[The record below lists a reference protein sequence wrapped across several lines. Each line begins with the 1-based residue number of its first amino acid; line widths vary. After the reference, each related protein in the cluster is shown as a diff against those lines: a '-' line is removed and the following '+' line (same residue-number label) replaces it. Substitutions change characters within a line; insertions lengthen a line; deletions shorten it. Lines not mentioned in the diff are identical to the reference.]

1 MATPGRV
8 EIIYLAGAFPWPT
21 WAEFIGRFEPS
32 FLQSRRSIPFES
44 LSTSALT
51 AGTLRRP
58 LTRHTQSASSP
69 AHVPF
74 PDAPRTGRSRES
86 FADRAPD
93 VRTRAMATRDLRAP
107 LLGGG
112 DDGVA
117 SRGDVDATPLDDGL
131 TARRPPRR
139 DARRARDDAAAT
151 MDDADGMLDD
161 DTRRWP
167 QPRVPA
173 GASPGLET
181 LDYEPV
187 ANEVAADELR
197 QRLEGRSASR
207 RRFYGYTG
215 LTFAKSTITL
225 VVGVVVGVIAFC
237 IDAVVHEMYRA
248 HQRFSLERFA
258 RDVGPP
264 AATATAPLAHPDYA
278 YAVAYAGS
286 CLALVL
292 VASALCLFWAPQA
305 AGGGVTLV
313 MAYLNGTHVPDLL
326 GWRSLAAKVIG
337 VVCACGSSLAVGP
350 EGPMVHV
357 GAAVASCL
365 TLAMPLRYLTEVRGE
380 DLARDARGGAEDKR
394 GATNVDRD
402 DDASSTISP
411 DASIAAD
418 RLFARGGVFG
428 PGGGF
433 RGPRS
438 DTDDGWSDANDPDS
452 DDDPRRGSRSLGPRV
467 SVSRLRRRRRRSARR
482 AAATSRLMLDL
493 ASHAT
498 QREFVSAGA
507 AAGLA
512 AAFGAPIGGV
522 LFSLEEASTHW
533 SRKVTWRS
541 FGCAAAASATLA
553 LLESRGRA
561 GMLFFGGVRA
571 TTPRDYL
578 HQLPFFVVT
587 AALAGA
593 AGVAFNQCQAWLSAI
608 RPAPKRKGWRMF
620 ECALVSVATVGLRF
634 LASAKIGKCAPPPA
648 GWVDDDF
655 GVRFLCPPGE
665 VNDVATTLFS
675 SPNRAI
681 QWMLSMGDDDDAWN
695 DSSHGFNPRALGACA
710 GIYLVAMIAAF
721 GTAVPGGVFL
731 PSIFLGACGGGGVG
745 LFLRDTLPDSWDV
758 QPGLY
763 ALIGAAATLGG
774 VFRSSISLVVI
785 MVEGTGGI
793 SFVFCII
800 VAVMVSN
807 AVSGWFHRH
816 GVYHRD
822 LGRNAAVAFLSGEPP
837 RRFAALTARHL
848 MASPALCVA
857 PRFPA
862 DRARELLATTTHNG
876 FPVVD
881 ARGRLLGMVL
891 RSQLSVLLHA
901 EKHAEPGA
909 GARARRALDA
919 YMRVAHLRRA
929 PMPRPILPEG
939 YGAEVG
945 EGGFGGASPQRLS
958 VEALARHVES
968 EQGHLGAE
976 AERRSRIAS
985 LFTSVAGDDDDDE
998 SAGADAS
1005 GRRSPPPG
1013 LARESGAFG
1022 SEFGSSG
1029 LGGSG
1034 TVGALA
1040 AYAEED
1046 DAEEM
1051 ANAAGGWSRVAPD
1064 GQRGLSASPR
1074 TAGSPAF
1081 AEVDG
1086 AGAET
1091 GENTLDVG
1099 SFMHAAPLAVQAGFS
1114 ATRVH
1119 VMFTSLGLRHLAVTD
1134 ATNRVVGIITRKD
1147 VMRASEDE

>member
-1 MATPGRV
+1 
-8 EIIYLAGAFPWPT
+8 
-21 WAEFIGRFEPS
+21 
-32 FLQSRRSIPFES
+32 
-44 LSTSALT
+44 
-51 AGTLRRP
+51 
-58 LTRHTQSASSP
+58 
-69 AHVPF
+69 
-74 PDAPRTGRSRES
+74 
-86 FADRAPD
+86 
-93 VRTRAMATRDLRAP
+93 MATRDLRAP

-112 DDGVA
+112 DAGVA

-248 HQRFSLERFA
+248 HQRFILERFA

-380 DLARDARGGAEDKR
+380 DLERDARGGAEDKR
-394 GATNVDRD
+394 GPTNVDRD

-418 RLFARGGVFG
+418 RLLARGGVFG

-438 DTDDGWSDANDPDS
+438 DTDDGWSDANDSDS

-553 LLESRGRA
+553 LPGEPRARGDALLRRRPRHHPEGLPPPVA
-561 GMLFFGGVRA
+561 LFRRHGGVGGRGGRRVQSVSSVVIGDSARA
-571 TTPRDYL
+571 EA
-578 HQLPFFVVT
+578 Q
-587 AALAGA
+587 
-593 AGVAFNQCQAWLSAI
+593 GVAHVRVRARQRRHRGASVPRERENRKVRAAARGVGRRRFQRSIFVSA
-608 RPAPKRKGWRMF
+608 
-620 ECALVSVATVGLRF
+620 
-634 LASAKIGKCAPPPA
+634 
-648 GWVDDDF
+648 
-655 GVRFLCPPGE
+655 GE

-721 GTAVPGGVFL
+721 GTAVPAGC
-731 PSIFLGACGGGGVG
+731 SSRASSSA
-745 LFLRDTLPDSWDV
+745 R
-758 QPGLY
+758 
-763 ALIGAAATLGG
+763 AAAEASVCSSATPSRTLGTCSRDST
-774 VFRSSISLVVI
+774 RS
-785 MVEGTGGI
+785 
-793 SFVFCII
+793 
-800 VAVMVSN
+800 
-807 AVSGWFHRH
+807 
-816 GVYHRD
+816 
-822 LGRNAAVAFLSGEPP
+822 
-837 RRFAALTARHL
+837 
-848 MASPALCVA
+848 
-857 PRFPA
+857 
-862 DRARELLATTTHNG
+862 
-876 FPVVD
+876 
-881 ARGRLLGMVL
+881 
-891 RSQLSVLLHA
+891 
-901 EKHAEPGA
+901 
-909 GARARRALDA
+909 
-919 YMRVAHLRRA
+919 
-929 PMPRPILPEG
+929 
-939 YGAEVG
+939 
-945 EGGFGGASPQRLS
+945 
-958 VEALARHVES
+958 
-968 EQGHLGAE
+968 
-976 AERRSRIAS
+976 
-985 LFTSVAGDDDDDE
+985 
-998 SAGADAS
+998 
-1005 GRRSPPPG
+1005 
-1013 LARESGAFG
+1013 
-1022 SEFGSSG
+1022 
-1029 LGGSG
+1029 
-1034 TVGALA
+1034 
-1040 AYAEED
+1040 
-1046 DAEEM
+1046 
-1051 ANAAGGWSRVAPD
+1051 
-1064 GQRGLSASPR
+1064 
-1074 TAGSPAF
+1074 
-1081 AEVDG
+1081 
-1086 AGAET
+1086 
-1091 GENTLDVG
+1091 
-1099 SFMHAAPLAVQAGFS
+1099 
-1114 ATRVH
+1114 
-1119 VMFTSLGLRHLAVTD
+1119 
-1134 ATNRVVGIITRKD
+1134 
-1147 VMRASEDE
+1147 

>member
-1 MATPGRV
+1 
-8 EIIYLAGAFPWPT
+8 
-21 WAEFIGRFEPS
+21 
-32 FLQSRRSIPFES
+32 
-44 LSTSALT
+44 
-51 AGTLRRP
+51 
-58 LTRHTQSASSP
+58 
-69 AHVPF
+69 
-74 PDAPRTGRSRES
+74 
-86 FADRAPD
+86 
-93 VRTRAMATRDLRAP
+93 
-107 LLGGG
+107 
-112 DDGVA
+112 
-117 SRGDVDATPLDDGL
+117 
-131 TARRPPRR
+131 
-139 DARRARDDAAAT
+139 
-151 MDDADGMLDD
+151 
-161 DTRRWP
+161 
-167 QPRVPA
+167 
-173 GASPGLET
+173 
-181 LDYEPV
+181 
-187 ANEVAADELR
+187 
-197 QRLEGRSASR
+197 
-207 RRFYGYTG
+207 
-215 LTFAKSTITL
+215 
-225 VVGVVVGVIAFC
+225 
-237 IDAVVHEMYRA
+237 
-248 HQRFSLERFA
+248 
-258 RDVGPP
+258 
-264 AATATAPLAHPDYA
+264 
-278 YAVAYAGS
+278 
-286 CLALVL
+286 
-292 VASALCLFWAPQA
+292 
-305 AGGGVTLV
+305 
-313 MAYLNGTHVPDLL
+313 
-326 GWRSLAAKVIG
+326 
-337 VVCACGSSLAVGP
+337 
-350 EGPMVHV
+350 
-357 GAAVASCL
+357 
-365 TLAMPLRYLTEVRGE
+365 
-380 DLARDARGGAEDKR
+380 
-394 GATNVDRD
+394 
-402 DDASSTISP
+402 
-411 DASIAAD
+411 
-418 RLFARGGVFG
+418 
-428 PGGGF
+428 
-433 RGPRS
+433 
-438 DTDDGWSDANDPDS
+438 
-452 DDDPRRGSRSLGPRV
+452 
-467 SVSRLRRRRRRSARR
+467 
-482 AAATSRLMLDL
+482 
-493 ASHAT
+493 
-498 QREFVSAGA
+498 
-507 AAGLA
+507 
-512 AAFGAPIGGV
+512 
-522 LFSLEEASTHW
+522 
-533 SRKVTWRS
+533 
-541 FGCAAAASATLA
+541 
-553 LLESRGRA
+553 
-561 GMLFFGGVRA
+561 
-571 TTPRDYL
+571 
-578 HQLPFFVVT
+578 
-587 AALAGA
+587 
-593 AGVAFNQCQAWLSAI
+593 
-608 RPAPKRKGWRMF
+608 
-620 ECALVSVATVGLRF
+620 
-634 LASAKIGKCAPPPA
+634 
-648 GWVDDDF
+648 
-655 GVRFLCPPGE
+655 
-665 VNDVATTLFS
+665 
-675 SPNRAI
+675 
-681 QWMLSMGDDDDAWN
+681 MGDDDDAWN

-881 ARGRLLGMVL
+881 ARGRLIGMVL

-939 YGAEVG
+939 YGAEVE

-958 VEALARHVES
+958 AEALARHVES

-985 LFTSVAGDDDDDE
+985 LFTSVTGDDDDDE

-1051 ANAAGGWSRVAPD
+1051 ANAAGGWSRVALD
-1064 GQRGLSASPR
+1064 RQRGLSASPR

>member
-1 MATPGRV
+1 
-8 EIIYLAGAFPWPT
+8 
-21 WAEFIGRFEPS
+21 
-32 FLQSRRSIPFES
+32 
-44 LSTSALT
+44 
-51 AGTLRRP
+51 
-58 LTRHTQSASSP
+58 
-69 AHVPF
+69 
-74 PDAPRTGRSRES
+74 
-86 FADRAPD
+86 
-93 VRTRAMATRDLRAP
+93 MATRDLRAP

-112 DDGVA
+112 ADGVA
-117 SRGDVDATPLDDGL
+117 SRGDVDATPRDDGF
-131 TARRPPRR
+131 ASRRPPRR
-139 DARRARDDAAAT
+139 DARLARDDAMGT
-151 MDDADGMLDD
+151 MHDADGVVDD
-161 DTRRWP
+161 DARRWP
-167 QPRVPA
+167 QPRVPP

-187 ANEVAADELR
+187 ANEVAADEMR
-197 QRLEGRSASR
+197 RRLEGRSASR
-207 RRFYGYTG
+207 RHFYGYTG

-225 VVGVVVGVIAFC
+225 VVGIVVGVIAFC
-237 IDAVVHEMYRA
+237 IDAAVHEIYRA
-248 HQRFSLERFA
+248 HQWLILEHFA
-258 RDVGPP
+258 RDAPDRAASYAAV
-264 AATATAPLAHPDYA
+264 AATATAATATAAPPDYA
-278 YAVAYAGS
+278 YAACYAGS

-365 TLAMPLRYLTEVRGE
+365 TLAMPRRFLGEVRGDGGDRRGGSPDE
-380 DLARDARGGAEDKR
+380 EYHTDARRGGE
-394 GATNVDRD
+394 RD
-402 DDASSTISP
+402 DDVSSTMSP
-411 DASIAAD
+411 DSSVAAA
-418 RLFARGGVFG
+418 RLLSRGVGVFG

-438 DTDDGWSDANDPDS
+438 ETDDGGSDANDPGSDWDDGDERG
-452 DDDPRRGSRSLGPRV
+452 DDDGDGGRGFGRHGVSRISP
-467 SVSRLRRRRRRSARR
+467 SRLRRRRRRMARR

-587 AALAGA
+587 AALAGV

-608 RPAPKRKGWRMF
+608 RPSPKRKGWRMF
-620 ECALVSVATVGLRF
+620 ECALVSVATVALRF
-634 LASAKIGKCAPPPA
+634 LASAKIGKCAPPPP
-648 GWVDDDF
+648 GWVEDDF

-675 SPNRAI
+675 NPNRAI
-681 QWMLSMGDDDDAWN
+681 QWMLSMGDDENAWDDPSAY
-695 DSSHGFNPRALGACA
+695 GFNPRALGACA
-710 GIYLVAMIAAF
+710 GIHLVAMIAAF

-745 LFLRDTLPDSWDV
+745 LLLRDALPDSWDV

-816 GVYHRD
+816 GVYHLD

-837 RRFAALTARHL
+837 RRFAALTAKHL
-848 MASPALCVA
+848 MASPARCVS
-857 PRFPA
+857 PRLPA

-881 ARGRLLGMVL
+881 ARGRLVGMVL

-909 GARARRALDA
+909 GVRAKRALDA

-939 YGAEVG
+939 YGVG
-945 EGGFGGASPQRLS
+945 VGGEDGDFGGARPQRLS
-958 VEALARHVES
+958 AEALARHAGSES
-968 EQGHLGAE
+968 GRLGAE
-976 AERRSRIAS
+976 AERRRRVAS
-985 LFTSVAGDDDDDE
+985 LFTNVASDDDDDADE
-998 SAGADAS
+998 SASAEAS

-1013 LARESGAFG
+1013 LARGSGAFG
-1022 SEFGSSG
+1022 SEFGSG
-1029 LGGSG
+1029 GFGGSG

-1040 AYAEED
+1040 AFAEED
-1046 DAEEM
+1046 AAEENE
-1051 ANAAGGWSRVAPD
+1051 NAAGGWSRVAPN
-1064 GQRGLSASPR
+1064 RPPTASPSR
-1074 TAGSPAF
+1074 AAPLAGLTAY
-1081 AEVDG
+1081 AEDDG
-1086 AGAET
+1086 AEET
-1091 GENTLDVG
+1091 GEETLDVG
-1099 SFMHAAPLAVQAGFS
+1099 AFMHAAPLAVQAGFS
-1114 ATRVH
+1114 ASRVH
-1119 VMFTSLGLRHLAVTD
+1119 VMFTSLGLRHLTVTD
-1134 ATNRVVGIITRKD
+1134 ASNRVLGIITRKD
-1147 VMRASEDE
+1147 VMRAAEDE

>member
-1 MATPGRV
+1 
-8 EIIYLAGAFPWPT
+8 
-21 WAEFIGRFEPS
+21 
-32 FLQSRRSIPFES
+32 
-44 LSTSALT
+44 
-51 AGTLRRP
+51 
-58 LTRHTQSASSP
+58 
-69 AHVPF
+69 
-74 PDAPRTGRSRES
+74 
-86 FADRAPD
+86 
-93 VRTRAMATRDLRAP
+93 
-107 LLGGG
+107 
-112 DDGVA
+112 
-117 SRGDVDATPLDDGL
+117 
-131 TARRPPRR
+131 
-139 DARRARDDAAAT
+139 
-151 MDDADGMLDD
+151 
-161 DTRRWP
+161 
-167 QPRVPA
+167 
-173 GASPGLET
+173 
-181 LDYEPV
+181 
-187 ANEVAADELR
+187 
-197 QRLEGRSASR
+197 
-207 RRFYGYTG
+207 
-215 LTFAKSTITL
+215 
-225 VVGVVVGVIAFC
+225 
-237 IDAVVHEMYRA
+237 
-248 HQRFSLERFA
+248 
-258 RDVGPP
+258 
-264 AATATAPLAHPDYA
+264 
-278 YAVAYAGS
+278 
-286 CLALVL
+286 
-292 VASALCLFWAPQA
+292 
-305 AGGGVTLV
+305 
-313 MAYLNGTHVPDLL
+313 
-326 GWRSLAAKVIG
+326 
-337 VVCACGSSLAVGP
+337 
-350 EGPMVHV
+350 
-357 GAAVASCL
+357 
-365 TLAMPLRYLTEVRGE
+365 
-380 DLARDARGGAEDKR
+380 
-394 GATNVDRD
+394 
-402 DDASSTISP
+402 
-411 DASIAAD
+411 
-418 RLFARGGVFG
+418 
-428 PGGGF
+428 
-433 RGPRS
+433 
-438 DTDDGWSDANDPDS
+438 
-452 DDDPRRGSRSLGPRV
+452 
-467 SVSRLRRRRRRSARR
+467 
-482 AAATSRLMLDL
+482 
-493 ASHAT
+493 
-498 QREFVSAGA
+498 
-507 AAGLA
+507 
-512 AAFGAPIGGV
+512 
-522 LFSLEEASTHW
+522 
-533 SRKVTWRS
+533 
-541 FGCAAAASATLA
+541 
-553 LLESRGRA
+553 
-561 GMLFFGGVRA
+561 
-571 TTPRDYL
+571 
-578 HQLPFFVVT
+578 
-587 AALAGA
+587 
-593 AGVAFNQCQAWLSAI
+593 
-608 RPAPKRKGWRMF
+608 MF

-800 VAVMVSN
+800 VAVHGLQRRQRMVPQTRRVPPRPGKKRGGGVPLGRTPETIRR
-807 AVSGWFHRH
+807 AHRETSH
-816 GVYHRD
+816 GVPRALRRAQD
-822 LGRNAAVAFLSGEPP
+822 SPP
-837 RRFAALTARHL
+837 IARENS
-848 MASPALCVA
+848 SP
-857 PRFPA
+857 PPPTT
-862 DRARELLATTTHNG
+862 DSPWWTRAR
-876 FPVVD
+876 
-881 ARGRLLGMVL
+881 RLLGMVL

-939 YGAEVG
+939 HGAEVG

-1013 LARESGAFG
+1013 SARESGAFG

-1051 ANAAGGWSRVAPD
+1051 ANAAGGWSRVALD